1 MNLIVKVGF
10 VLGLL
15 VSLWTFTMG
24 FTGWYKNPKLVS
36 LFFVVIPIQIGV
48 LVWGL
53 KKAAKGART
62 YLGIVAGGTVMSVI
76 GGIIIFL
83 GSLLFT
89 MVVFPNYF
97 EEIRTTGAEIMR
109 AQGLSE
115 TEIAASTQK
124 GARFQNSFMQ
134 AFFGFLG
141 TVVTGLLSSLVIAA
155 FVRKK

>member
-1 MNLIVKVGF
+1 MNLIIKVGV

-24 FTGWYKNPKLVS
+24 FTGWYKNPRLES
-36 LFFVVIPIQIGV
+36 LFYVVILIQIGV

-62 YLGIVAGGTVMSVI
+62 YLGIVAGGTLMSLI
-76 GGIIIFL
+76 GGVIIFF

-89 MVVFPNYF
+89 LVVFPNYF
-97 EEIRTTGAEIMR
+97 DEIRTVGIEIMR
-109 AQGLSE
+109 ATGLPE
-115 TEIAASTQK
+115 TEIATRVQSEAW
-124 GARFQNSFMQ
+124 FQTSFMQ
-134 AFFGFLG
+134 AFLGFVF
-141 TVVTGLLSSLVIAA
+141 TVVTGLLASLVIAA

>member
-1 MNLIVKVGF
+1 MNLIIKVGV

-24 FTGWYKNPKLVS
+24 FTGWYKNPRLVS
-36 LFFVVIPIQIGV
+36 LFFMVIPIQIAV
-48 LVWGL
+48 LVWGM
-53 KKAAKGART
+53 KRAARGART
-62 YLGIVAGGTVMSVI
+62 YLGIAAGGTLMSVI
-76 GGIIIFL
+76 GGVIIFL

-97 EEIRTTGAEIMR
+97 EELRTMGAEMMR
-109 AQGLSE
+109 TQGLSE
-115 TEIAASTQK
+115 TEITARIHNA
-124 GARFQNSFMQ
+124 ARFQNSFMQ

-141 TVVTGLLSSLVIAA
+141 TVVTGLISSLVIAA